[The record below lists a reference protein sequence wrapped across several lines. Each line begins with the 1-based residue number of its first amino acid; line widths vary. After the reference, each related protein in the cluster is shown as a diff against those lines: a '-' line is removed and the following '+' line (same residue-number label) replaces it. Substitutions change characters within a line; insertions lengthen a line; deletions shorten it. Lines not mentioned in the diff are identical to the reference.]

1 MPEICRFFGVVI
13 TMYYS
18 DHPPAHF
25 HARYGEQK
33 AVIGIEP
40 LRLLEGSL
48 SPRTLG
54 FVMEWAA
61 LHRAELLE
69 DWQLAG
75 SQAPLR
81 RIAPLE

>member
-1 MPEICRFFGVVI
+1 MPEISRFFGVVI
-13 TMYYS
+13 TMYYN
-18 DHPPAHF
+18 DHNPPHF

-48 SPRTLG
+48 PPRAIG

-61 LHRAELLE
+61 LHGRELLD
-69 DWQLAG
+69 DWQLARTE
-75 SQAPLR
+75 APLR